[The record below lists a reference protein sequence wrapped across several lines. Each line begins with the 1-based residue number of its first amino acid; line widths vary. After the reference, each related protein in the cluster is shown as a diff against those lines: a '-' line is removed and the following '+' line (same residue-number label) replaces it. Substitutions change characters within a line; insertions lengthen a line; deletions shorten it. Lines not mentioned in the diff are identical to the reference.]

1 MRLKKFFIFIIFI
14 GITKSI
20 LSQDSSRWI
29 RFPKH
34 KQPFITRQE
43 LSSEALGG
51 KTLEFRFETVPVKPL
66 LKTINKYFPELVPQA
81 TATSEAM
88 DTGKETMF
96 LEKLQLEAE
105 QFNSIATDTIAS
117 DTTPESL
124 F

>member
-1 MRLKKFFIFIIFI
+1 MRLKKILIFIIFI
-14 GITKSI
+14 GVTNAI

-29 RFPKH
+29 RFPRH
-34 KQPFITRQE
+34 EQPLITRQE

-51 KTLEFRFETVPVKPL
+51 KTLEFKFETVPVKPL
-66 LKTINKYFPELVPQA
+66 LRTINKYFPELVPQA
-81 TATSEAM
+81 TLTIEIM

-105 QFNSIATDTIAS
+105 KYNATASDTIAS
-117 DTTPESL
+117 ETDPETL